1 MIKDLIRNSILVLS
15 IIFTFSMVVVIANAC
30 DRVTPL
36 SEDLW
41 TSFDEG
47 YDRFALYKE
56 MMEDGWIKTDVTYEE
71 FDYITVLAKQLQ
83 SFYPNVRYSVIV
95 SMIAMESRFDQHA
108 TNGKAVGLMQLTPHI
123 YKNRGVD
130 FFEEVKE
137 IEADDAYDIRFN
149 LTVGIDY
156 FSYILDEVD
165 KDEAYAL
172 MWYNQGPIS
181 ASDSYVNKGRVST
194 YAKTIIELADKLDDY
209 LRRENQ
215 NECSN

>member
-108 TNGKAVGLMQLTPHI
+108 TNDKAIGLMQLTPHI

-149 LTVGIDY
+149 LAVGIDY

-165 KDEAYAL
+165 GDEAYAL

-181 ASDSYVNKGRVST
+181 AADSYVNKGRVST